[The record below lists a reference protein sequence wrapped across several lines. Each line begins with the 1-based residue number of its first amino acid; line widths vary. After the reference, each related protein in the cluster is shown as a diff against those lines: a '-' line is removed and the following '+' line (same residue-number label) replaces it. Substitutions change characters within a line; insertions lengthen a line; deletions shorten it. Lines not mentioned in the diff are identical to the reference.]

1 VPWLHATGVVVG
13 LDNWFRWTL
22 EEGRRFAAPGHVLG
36 RIDRLSSQLPGAL
49 ELLCSSP
56 RDLV

>member
-1 VPWLHATGVVVG
+1 VVG